1 MTKLK
6 QQTYNKEFLD
16 NLKNELKN
24 IDNFTIDDSILYLKS
39 DLITLQNK
47 GYSTKIIHEILQKK
61 GLKISLKSLTQ
72 HLQMNN

>member
-39 DLITLQNK
+39 DLISANLYLPMVYDEQ
-47 GYSTKIIHEILQKK
+47 
-61 GLKISLKSLTQ
+61 
-72 HLQMNN
+72 